1 VLLVEL
7 GGLALACGIVS
18 AAVYAV
24 LQSVLAPQYPGLTG
38 YLRSFVPLG
47 ADALGGSCLAW
58 ALMRKS
64 VSAWLRAP
72 VGLAAL
78 CFVAYTVNV
87 ELVAAS
93 AAPGAAMRS
102 RVEAA
107 IGAPLRACPLDLSPA
122 PADEGRQAKL
132 QREQNEAQARA
143 GQLECQRRAQA
154 DHDAA
159 VENAKGQ
166 APGEDSVPR
175 MLAWIAAPC
184 ASAFLPLLVAF
195 VRVARRHSRAG
206 GAA

>member
-1 VLLVEL
+1 MLEL
-7 GGLALACGIVS
+7 GGLVLACGIVS

-24 LQSVLAPQYPGLTG
+24 LQGVLAPQYPGFTG

-47 ADALGGSCLAW
+47 ADALGGSALAW
-58 ALMRKS
+58 ALMRKA
-64 VSAWLRAP
+64 VSGWLRAP

-87 ELVAAS
+87 ELIAAS
-93 AAPGAAMRS
+93 AAPEAAMRA

-107 IGAPLRACPLDLSPA
+107 IAAPLRECPLVLSPA
-122 PADEGRQAKL
+122 PENEGRQAKL
-132 QREQNEAQARA
+132 QREQNEAAARA
-143 GQLECQRRAQA
+143 VQRECQHNAQA

-159 VENAKGQ
+159 VANAREQ

-184 ASAFLPLLVAF
+184 ASACLPLLVAF
-195 VRVARRHSRAG
+195 VRVVRRQGRQAG
-206 GAA
+206 AP